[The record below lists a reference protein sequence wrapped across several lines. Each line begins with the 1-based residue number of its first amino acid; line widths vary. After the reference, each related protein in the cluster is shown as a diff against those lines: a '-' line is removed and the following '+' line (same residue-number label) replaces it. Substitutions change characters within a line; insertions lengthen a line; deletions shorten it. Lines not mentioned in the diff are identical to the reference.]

1 VGTMV
6 RAVLRSVAALL
17 IALGSFPFGVARA
30 QGSGDEAV
38 LATTVE
44 GPITPVI
51 ADHLA
56 EGVERARIEGFQA
69 YLVELDTP
77 GGLDSSMRAIVQSF
91 LGSPV
96 PVIVHVAPQGARAA
110 SAGAFITMAADVAA
124 MAPGTSIGAATPV
137 DLQGGEISDK
147 IVNDAVSYART
158 LAELRDRD
166 ETFAVDMV
174 REGRAVPASEAVE
187 IGVVD
192 LLARDR
198 DELLAALD
206 GTTVTTGTGLD
217 VTLQTADA
225 EIIAQDIGLM
235 RQILQFLADPNLA
248 FLFMSLGTL
257 AIIYELANP
266 GIGAGAF
273 VGAIFLLLGLFAL
286 AVLPVTAVGIALL
299 VLAAALFVAELF
311 APGIGVFAAGGTISL
326 ALAGVFLFRGPIA
339 VDPVVLLP
347 TAITAGLVALVGGR
361 MVWRAR
367 GLPQTTGAAGLVGE
381 RGVIRTAEGR
391 TGQAFVAGALWTA
404 RADHALEEGMR
415 IRVLDVDGLDL
426 VVEPEAETNGRNHRT
441 EEEAT

>member
-1 VGTMV
+1 M
-6 RAVLRSVAALL
+6 RSLAVLL
-17 IALGSFPFGVARA
+17 IALASFPSAVARA
-30 QGSGDEAV
+30 QTSGDEVV

-56 EGVERARIEGFQA
+56 EGVERARAEGYEA
-69 YLVELDTP
+69 YLVQLDTP

-110 SAGAFITMAADVAA
+110 SAGAFIAMAADVAV
-124 MAPGTSIGAATPV
+124 MAPGTTIGAATPV

-147 IVNDAVSYART
+147 VVNDAVSYART

-187 IGVVD
+187 LGVVD
-192 LLARDR
+192 LMARER

-206 GTTVTTGTGLD
+206 GTTVTTGTGREVALR
-217 VTLQTADA
+217 TGQA
-225 EIIAQDIGLM
+225 EVVAQDMGLM
-235 RQILQFLADPNLA
+235 RRILQFLADPNLA

-266 GIGAGAF
+266 GVGAGAI
-273 VGAIFLLLGLFAL
+273 VGAILLLLGLFAL
-286 AVLPVTAVGIALL
+286 AVLPVTAVGIALV
-299 VLAAALFVAELF
+299 VLAGALFVAELF
-311 APGIGVFAAGGTISL
+311 APGIGVFAAGGAISL

-347 TAITAGLVALVGGR
+347 TAVTAGLVALVGGR

-367 GLPQTTGAAGLVGE
+367 GLPPTTGAAGLIGE
-381 RGVIRTAEGR
+381 HGVIRTAQGR

-404 RADHALEEGMR
+404 RADRALEEGG
-415 IRVLDVDGLDL
+415 RVRVVDVDGLDL
-426 VVEPEAETNGRNHRT
+426 VVEPETAPDVGRNDRT